1 MERKKKDH
9 RIASATTHERG
20 SNDLLR
26 KEEQNQ
32 STVAFATKSMGA
44 TNPSHDDAPSLNQ
57 QSPSILQW
65 PCCPCTPQING
76 ERPSSSS
83 KPCVSAQSPSIAVSQ
98 WHQLPHLPL
107 NPASHQGH
115 ALPHLAQSTTP
126 FWLPQ
131 RPGYYMPGVNA
142 PHASGLVGGGTSS
155 KDHNQFPDFCY
166 QVGYA
171 FPGPWDPSSWCG
183 HIQQSQ
189 PPSNYVFPGAYGY
202 FSLQPPTVP
211 DCSAPLG
218 QSSQRGIIRAPEQ
231 LMQSAENV
239 QLWIVIGHLQ
249 SELADYK
256 SHVTKLESEVS
267 FLKQAMEESTA
278 HVTGTAV
285 SRQVS
290 KRGRPR
296 RSVALVDA
304 LPSPDGS
311 QPQVRGRKAC
321 SLEKVILNKAEHKM
335 AINGSNVIVPS
346 FPNQVP
352 QEISQTQMSGVE
364 KNDGKTGDIN
374 DAFTVMNQE
383 AKGMD
388 NRIGFLASFL
398 GARNNGSLG
407 WPYTIIREGSETN
420 DLNKSSQSFNNYGS
434 AIRQGGRVIP
444 GWSFVNEE
452 DASEE
457 LEDAVATSA
466 KDENEEE
473 MEDDATSGGEEITW
487 SKGEGEDLPQ
497 FSNR

>member
-1 MERKKKDH
+1 MACCLMYRGDVVPKDVNAAVATIKTKCTIQFVDWCPTSIKCGINYQPPIVVPGGDLAKVQRAVCMISNSTSVAEVLSRIDHKFDLMYAKRAFVHWYVGEGMEVGEFSEARENLAALEKDYEEVG
-9 RIASATTHERG
+9 AESAEG
-20 SNDLLR
+20 ESDDDQR

-32 STVAFATKSMGA
+32 PTVAFATKSMRA

-65 PCCPCTPQING
+65 PCCPCTLQING

-83 KPCVSAQSPSIAVSQ
+83 KPCVSAQSPSIA
-98 WHQLPHLPL
+98 
-107 NPASHQGH
+107 
-115 ALPHLAQSTTP
+115 
-126 FWLPQ
+126 
-131 RPGYYMPGVNA
+131 
-142 PHASGLVGGGTSS
+142 
-155 KDHNQFPDFCY
+155 
-166 QVGYA
+166 
-171 FPGPWDPSSWCG
+171 
-183 HIQQSQ
+183 
-189 PPSNYVFPGAYGY
+189 
-202 FSLQPPTVP
+202 
-211 DCSAPLG
+211 
-218 QSSQRGIIRAPEQ
+218 
-231 LMQSAENV
+231 SAENV

-311 QPQVRGRKAC
+311 QPQARGRKAC
-321 SLEKVILNKAEHKM
+321 SLEKVILNKAEHKE
-335 AINGSNVIVPS
+335 
-346 FPNQVP
+346 
-352 QEISQTQMSGVE
+352 QETTEVSHGL
-364 KNDGKTGDIN
+364 N
-374 DAFTVMNQE
+374 
-383 AKGMD
+383 
-388 NRIGFLASFL
+388 
-398 GARNNGSLG
+398 
-407 WPYTIIREGSETN
+407 YTIIPEGSETN

-444 GWSFVNEE
+444 GWSFVDEE
-452 DASEE
+452 DAYEE
-457 LEDAVATSA
+457 LEDAMATSA

-473 MEDDATSGGEEITW
+473 MEDDATSGGEEITC

>member
-1 MERKKKDH
+1 
-9 RIASATTHERG
+9 
-20 SNDLLR
+20 
-26 KEEQNQ
+26 
-32 STVAFATKSMGA
+32 
-44 TNPSHDDAPSLNQ
+44 
-57 QSPSILQW
+57 
-65 PCCPCTPQING
+65 
-76 ERPSSSS
+76 
-83 KPCVSAQSPSIAVSQ
+83 
-98 WHQLPHLPL
+98 
-107 NPASHQGH
+107 
-115 ALPHLAQSTTP
+115 
-126 FWLPQ
+126 
-131 RPGYYMPGVNA
+131 
-142 PHASGLVGGGTSS
+142 
-155 KDHNQFPDFCY
+155 
-166 QVGYA
+166 
-171 FPGPWDPSSWCG
+171 
-183 HIQQSQ
+183 
-189 PPSNYVFPGAYGY
+189 
-202 FSLQPPTVP
+202 
-211 DCSAPLG
+211 
-218 QSSQRGIIRAPEQ
+218 
-231 LMQSAENV
+231 
-239 QLWIVIGHLQ
+239 
-249 SELADYK
+249 
-256 SHVTKLESEVS
+256 
-267 FLKQAMEESTA
+267 
-278 HVTGTAV
+278 
-285 SRQVS
+285 
-290 KRGRPR
+290 
-296 RSVALVDA
+296 
-304 LPSPDGS
+304 
-311 QPQVRGRKAC
+311 
-321 SLEKVILNKAEHKM
+321 M